1 MRIRKQKGPTQIPSL
16 KGACGN
22 GCPVIRFQR
31 TQLMEMLYETPPEP
45 DSKPTTLL
53 KAVLPAK
60 FSKDTTTVMMRE
72 AKTE

>member
-1 MRIRKQKGPTQIPSL
+1 
-16 KGACGN
+16 
-22 GCPVIRFQR
+22 
-31 TQLMEMLYETPPEP
+31 MEMLYETPPEP